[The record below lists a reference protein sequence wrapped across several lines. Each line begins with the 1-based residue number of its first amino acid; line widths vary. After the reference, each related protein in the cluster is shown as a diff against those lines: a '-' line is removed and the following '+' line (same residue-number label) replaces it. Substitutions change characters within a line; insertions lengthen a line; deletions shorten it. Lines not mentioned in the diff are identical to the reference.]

1 MLEWH
6 NYYREQRG
14 APPLSYNYNLQA
26 WAQLW
31 AERLAQYDVIEHR
44 PPQPDPDNR
53 MGENIYWMTLTEPDF
68 VPSEKEVTKLWFNE
82 IHQYNHHDPRFSPE
96 TSHYTQMVWKSTIY
110 VGCGYARSYYSRT
123 TYVVCNYWP
132 QGNIL
137 GEFADNVR

>member
-14 APPLSYNYNLQA
+14 APPLGYNYNLQA

-68 VPSEKEVTKLWFNE
+68 VPSEKEVTKFWFKE
-82 IHQYNHHDPRFSPE
+82 IHQYNYNNPRYDPK
-96 TSHYTQMVWKSTIY
+96 TSHFTQMVWKSTIY
-110 VGCGYARSYYSRT
+110 VGCGYARSYYSKT